1 MWLVAPLT
9 KLAAVSLPTLAPS
22 IGNGMTGWRRGQPFC
37 EIVHDKFEE
46 QTKKIDTIDIK
57 AIKQQ
62 EVVFLSDASHVAIFF
77 NSFDMTCGSK
87 MRLSNNYVL
96 LICGHW
102 AVPARRIMLFFLQLQ
117 ATILIIHLFVTTQY
131 NILHI
136 HISVCVL
143 KHISPVLT
151 PKYILSSYTKDRFQA
166 LGMGAMKGQKGSP
179 KKAWC
184 HGVSWGRDSC
194 KFRFPSKRSAPKL
207 KAIDGVHFHRNDQ
220 KYRKHQPWSS
230 FERVVAE
237 KATSN
242 ICE

>member
-22 IGNGMTGWRRGQPFC
+22 IGNGMTMTQWTTVLWNCPRQVWGTNKEDRHHWHQSNQAAGSY
-37 EIVHDKFEE
+37 
-46 QTKKIDTIDIK
+46 
-57 AIKQQ
+57 
-62 EVVFLSDASHVAIFF
+62 FLSDASHVAIFF
-77 NSFDMTCGSK
+77 NSLVMTCGSK
-87 MRLSNNYVL
+87 CVCQTTTPHLWPLSSTCSKDNV
-96 LICGHW
+96 
-102 AVPARRIMLFFLQLQ
+102 FFLQLQ

-131 NILHI
+131 DILHI
-136 HISVCVL
+136 HIPVCVL

-179 KKAWC
+179 KKARC